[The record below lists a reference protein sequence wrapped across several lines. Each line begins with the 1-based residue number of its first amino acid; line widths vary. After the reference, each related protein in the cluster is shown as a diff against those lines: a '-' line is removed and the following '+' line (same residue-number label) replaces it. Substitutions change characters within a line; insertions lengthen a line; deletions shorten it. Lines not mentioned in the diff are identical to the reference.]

1 MNDIV
6 VSPNEQFRGTLQK
19 MTTEFHAALPQ
30 QISPEKF
37 IRTTMT
43 AVGMQPELLSADRK
57 SLLGSCLKAAQD
69 GLLPDGREAALV
81 IFRTKDG
88 PKVQYMPMY
97 AGILKRARNSGD
109 IASIAA
115 HVVYENDQFEYEL
128 GDDERIVHKP
138 MMRGDRGAPFMA
150 YAIAKTKD
158 GAVYREVMSVQEI
171 EKVRSSSRASQSGP
185 WVQWWDEMAKKTV
198 FRRLAKRLPS
208 SADLDRVFE
217 SDNETFDFSQAKNVT
232 PEPATKGGS
241 RLNRRLGIEEKR
253 NATIESGTGGEA
265 NASDGGP
272 CGTDRD
278 VTCDTERLEDQGDR
292 T

>member
-1 MNDIV
+1 M
-6 VSPNEQFRGTLQK
+6 SNELAPMEAFRGTLTK
-19 MTTEFHAALPQ
+19 MQPEFTAALPT
-30 QISPEKF
+30 QITPDKF
-37 IRTTMT
+37 IRTVMT
-43 AVGMQPELLSADRK
+43 AVGINPALLSTDRRT
-57 SLLGSCLKAAQD
+57 LLAACMRCAQD

-81 IFRTKDG
+81 IFNSRDG
-88 PKVQYMPMY
+88 KTCSYMPMY

-138 MMRGDRGAPFMA
+138 MMRGDRGSPFMA

-217 SDNETFDFSQAKNVT
+217 SDNDTFDFSQAKNVT

-241 RLNRRLGIEEKR
+241 RLNRRLGIEER
-253 NATIESGTGGEA
+253 ITTIEPGAVGETNVA
-265 NASDGGP
+265 DGGP
-272 CGTDRD
+272 GGTDRD
-278 VTCDTERLEDQGDR
+278 RSDDVEHVADQGDR
-292 T
+292 P